1 MSTFKTPPKG
11 GMTDAMA
18 RTAAALTA
26 TQADSHGGDDDPFQE
41 GDSIVYA
48 AHGVGR
54 VDRIGIDEI
63 AGTKLEI
70 IQISFPG
77 NQMTLRIPLSKARKS
92 GLRKIVTRDIVDK
105 AMSIIKGKP
114 HVSKGMWARRA
125 VAYQEKIN
133 SGDLI
138 QIARFFGI
146 CAATSTA
153 RWQLQRAQALRSRS
167 GTFRQRGRRARGQGP
182 DCRTAGSDRDHEGSL
197 IRQASFFRRRRF
209 TSRIDLSGLQTLT
222 DDLNKESA
230 A

>member
-1 MSTFKTPPKG
+1 MNTFKSPQKG
-11 GMTDAMA
+11 GMTDEMA
-18 RTAAALTA
+18 RVAANNTARQTDPEQDA
-26 TQADSHGGDDDPFQE
+26 DPFRE

-54 VDRIGIDEI
+54 VEKIGMVEVADTVIEM
-63 AGTKLEI
+63 

-77 NQMTLRIPLSKARKS
+77 NQMMLRIPLAKARKA

-105 AMSIIKGKP
+105 AMTVIKGKP

-138 QIARFFGI
+138 QIAEVLRDLRRNVDSLDGSFSERKLFEAAQERFVSEV
-146 CAATSTA
+146 AVLENKDPTA
-153 RWQLQRAQALRSRS
+153 VLQAL
-167 GTFRQRGRRARGQGP
+167 TE
-182 DCRTAGSDRDHEGSL
+182 TM
-197 IRQASFFRRRRF
+197 
-209 TSRIDLSGLQTLT
+209 
-222 DDLNKESA
+222 KA

>member
-1 MSTFKTPPKG
+1 MNTFRTPPKG

-26 TQADSHGGDDDPFQE
+26 TQAGSHSADADPFRE

-54 VDRIGIDEI
+54 VDRIGVDEI
-63 AGTKLEI
+63 AGTQLEM

-92 GLRKIVTRDIVDK
+92 GLRKIVSRDIVDK
-105 AMSIIKGKP
+105 AMAIIKGKP

-125 VAYQEKIN
+125 VVYQEKIN

-138 QIARFFGI
+138 QIAEVLRDLRRNVDSLDGSFSERKLFEAAQERFVSEV
-146 CAATSTA
+146 AVLENSDPATV
-153 RWQLQRAQALRSRS
+153 LQAL
-167 GTFRQRGRRARGQGP
+167 TE
-182 DCRTAGSDRDHEGSL
+182 TM
-197 IRQASFFRRRRF
+197 
-209 TSRIDLSGLQTLT
+209 
-222 DDLNKESA
+222 KA

>member
-1 MSTFKTPPKG
+1 MSNTFKTPPKG

-18 RTAAALTA
+18 RTAAENTA
-26 TQADSHGGDDDPFQE
+26 KQTDTVHHEDPFTE

-54 VDRIGIDEI
+54 VDRIGTDEI
-63 AGTKLEI
+63 AGTMIEI

-77 NQMTLRIPLSKARKS
+77 NQMTLRIPLAKARKA

-105 AMSIIKGKP
+105 AMTVIKGKP

-138 QIARFFGI
+138 QIAEVLRDLRRNVDSLDGSFSERKLFEAAQERFVAEVAVLENTDPATVLESLTKTMK
-146 CAATSTA
+146 AA
-153 RWQLQRAQALRSRS
+153 
-167 GTFRQRGRRARGQGP
+167 
-182 DCRTAGSDRDHEGSL
+182 
-197 IRQASFFRRRRF
+197 
-209 TSRIDLSGLQTLT
+209 
-222 DDLNKESA
+222 
-230 A
+230 

>member
-92 GLRKIVTRDIVDK
+92 GLRKIVTRDIVEK

-138 QIARFFGI
+138 QIAEVLRDLRRNVDSLDGSFSERKLFEAAQERFVSEV
-146 CAATSTA
+146 AVLENKDPTA
-153 RWQLQRAQALRSRS
+153 VLQAL
-167 GTFRQRGRRARGQGP
+167 TE
-182 DCRTAGSDRDHEGSL
+182 TM
-197 IRQASFFRRRRF
+197 
-209 TSRIDLSGLQTLT
+209 
-222 DDLNKESA
+222 KA